1 MPPLATR
8 DAIQTVGLT
17 KRFGR
22 TLALDQLD
30 LTVEAGEVF
39 GFLGPNGA
47 GKATAIRLLLGHLRP
62 TAGQS
67 WIFGHAS
74 GDAAAAHR
82 HLAYVPAD
90 VGLWPAGLCAYF
102 LIIGLVARSLTE
114 FLIANPRFADLAA
127 QAGFAGLATVQGY
140 AAALFALLAIPLGV
154 MTSAGIRLVDGAQ
167 PAKLAAA
174 AHIPISGAPGSLVG
188 NLAQPPAE
196 RSLDSKADK

>member
-47 GKATAIRLLLGHLRP
+47 GKSTAIRLLLGHLRP
-62 TAGQS
+62 TTGQS
-67 WIFGHAS
+67 WIFGHACH
-74 GDAAAAHR
+74 AAAAHR
-82 HLAYVPAD
+82 HLACVPAD
-90 VGLWPAGLCAYF
+90 VAFWPALTGAEALDLLAD
-102 LIIGLVARSLTE
+102 IGPWALVLTE
-114 FLIANPRFADLAA
+114 ISR
-127 QAGFAGLATVQGY
+127 
-140 AAALFALLAIPLGV
+140 
-154 MTSAGIRLVDGAQ
+154 SA
-167 PAKLAAA
+167 
-174 AHIPISGAPGSLVG
+174 
-188 NLAQPPAE
+188 PAE